1 MGKMVYISEQEGER
15 IFELIFS
22 GDYKFIT
29 KLIGTYKETGEPAK
43 GAYAL
48 FENLGRK
55 DIIDYANKTAQE
67 NNIKL
72 SKIEIWTLQPEIIK
86 EFPWEDYEE
95 K

>member
-1 MGKMVYISEQEGER
+1 MGKMIYISEQEGEHL
-15 IFELIFS
+15 FELIFS

-29 KLIGTYKETGEPAK
+29 KLIGTYKETGQPAN

-55 DIIDYANKTAQE
+55 DIMDYAKQTAKE

-72 SKIEIWTLQPEIIK
+72 SKVEIWALQPEIIK
-86 EFPWEDYEE
+86 EVPWEDSEG